1 MIEEINKSNQTKSN
15 QIKSNQIK
23 SNQIKSN
30 QNLSIFEETLPL
42 SDSSSEGGSKGMVPA
57 SRMSFCY
64 GNYEIITGDIKS
76 DLYYF
81 CMRQDVNDNWIH
93 YMETK

>member
-1 MIEEINKSNQTKSN
+1 
-15 QIKSNQIK
+15 
-23 SNQIKSN
+23 
-30 QNLSIFEETLPL
+30 
-42 SDSSSEGGSKGMVPA
+42 MVPA

-81 CMRQDVNDNWIH
+81 CMQQDGNDNWIH
-93 YMETK
+93 LHGNKIEREGFITSTVTKIIKNIIGILLTKLF

>member
-1 MIEEINKSNQTKSN
+1 
-15 QIKSNQIK
+15 
-23 SNQIKSN
+23 
-30 QNLSIFEETLPL
+30 
-42 SDSSSEGGSKGMVPA
+42 MVPA
-57 SRMSFCY
+57 SRMSFFY

-93 YMETK
+93 YLHGNKIEREGFITKGQ

>member
-1 MIEEINKSNQTKSN
+1 M
-15 QIKSNQIK
+15 
-23 SNQIKSN
+23 KSN
-30 QNLSIFEETLPL
+30 QNLSIFKETLPL

-57 SRMSFCY
+57 SRMSFFY
-64 GNYEIITGDIKS
+64 GNYEITVDIKS

-93 YMETK
+93 YMEAK

>member
-1 MIEEINKSNQTKSN
+1 
-15 QIKSNQIK
+15 
-23 SNQIKSN
+23 
-30 QNLSIFEETLPL
+30 
-42 SDSSSEGGSKGMVPA
+42 MVPA

-81 CMRQDVNDNWIH
+81 CMQQDGNDNWIH
-93 YMETK
+93 LHGNKIEREGFITSNKKTKNNIGILLPKLFRSTVRKNSFICLRKKLQKGDTK